1 MTRQIVFATGNPH
14 KLAEIRQILPGRFQ
28 VLSLAD
34 IHFHADIVETAS
46 TLEGNALLKARAVRL
61 RTPLPCFA
69 DDTGLEV
76 LALGGA
82 PGVRTA
88 RYALPDPSP
97 EACMRK
103 LLGEMQKKTDRRAR
117 FRTVIALID
126 SEGEHLFQGIV
137 RGYITRSPRGTLG
150 WGYDP
155 VFQPEESPLT
165 FAQMEPRRK
174 NLLSHRAR
182 ALRALEAYLGGDP
195 GSARPAT

>member
-14 KLAEIRQILPGRFQ
+14 KLAEIRQILPERFQ
-28 VLSLAD
+28 VLSPAD
-34 IHFHADIVETAS
+34 IHFSGDIPETAP

-61 RTPLPCFA
+61 HTPLPCFA

-88 RYALPDPSP
+88 RYASPDPSP

-103 LLGEMQKKTDRRAR
+103 LLEEMQKKTDRRAR

-126 SEGEHLFQGIV
+126 SEGEHLFEGIV
-137 RGYITRSPRGTLG
+137 RGYITPSPRGTLG

-155 VFQPEESPLT
+155 VFQPEESLLT
-165 FAQMEPRRK
+165 FAQMEPREK

-182 ALRALEAYLGGDP
+182 ALRALQAYLSRGSE
-195 GSARPAT
+195 SARPAT